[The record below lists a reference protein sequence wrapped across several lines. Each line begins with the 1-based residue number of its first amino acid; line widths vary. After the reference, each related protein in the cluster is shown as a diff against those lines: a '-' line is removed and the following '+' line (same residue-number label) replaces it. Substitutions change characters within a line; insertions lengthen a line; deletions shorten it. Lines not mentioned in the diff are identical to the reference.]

1 MMKEFNDEKE
11 QLQELS
17 SLKNL
22 DFSKFVKLDKP
33 KNIKESI
40 DESSVE
46 SIDLSKIPYVDI
58 NHPKD
63 YEMLNEATK
72 DENMDLYIDQIRQI
86 EKI

>member
-40 DESSVE
+40 DESFVE
-46 SIDLSKIPYVDI
+46 SIDISKIPYVDI

-72 DENMDLYIDQIRQI
+72 DENMDLYIDQIRQN